1 VVQQRTVGD
10 KKPNEFNL
18 TFTRMCISKGYIDV
32 LSWGKETELFE
43 LFCNA
48 AYNGAYNAKFWKF

>member
-1 VVQQRTVGD
+1 
-10 KKPNEFNL
+10 
-18 TFTRMCISKGYIDV
+18 MCISKGYIDV

-48 AYNGAYNAKFWKF
+48 AYNGADNAKFWKF